1 MNNGAVLTVK
11 DLQVYYDTPAGTVKA
26 VDGISFD
33 LRPGERL
40 GLVGE
45 SGSGKS
51 TMALALMRLHKPPA
65 RIAGGEVLLD
75 GIGDVMK
82 LDADALRRIRL
93 DRLALVPQGAMNS
106 LNPVMRI
113 RDQLA
118 DGIKT
123 HEPGDSREEL
133 AARIRAQ
140 LARVGLD
147 AEVGGK
153 FPHELSGGMKQ
164 RVAIAIGTSLSP
176 SVIIADEPTSALDV
190 VVQRQV
196 METLRSVQEEIGAA
210 VVIVGHDMGLM
221 AQFADRMGVMY
232 AGKLVELAPVQD
244 LFSDPQHPYTKLLI
258 ESVPTIA
265 TKRALASIPGSPPAL
280 INVPPGCP
288 FHPRCPSAFEPCDSQ
303 VPVSMSQNGRVVACH
318 LYPGGSGM
326 TAFLEM
332 VNVSKVFSSGIIRR
346 RRTVAVDDVTMTID
360 EQSPSILAVAGES
373 GSGKTTLARLL
384 LGVIPP
390 SSGQVIYRGQ
400 SVDDLSRAQRRTY
413 LREIQPIFQDPFES
427 YNPFYKVDHVLTV
440 PAQKFQLTETK
451 QETTRLI
458 EESLD
463 MVGLQPAETLG
474 RFPHQLSGGQ
484 RQRVMVARAM
494 LLRPRLIVADE
505 PVSMV
510 DASLRATILESI
522 RRMKQE
528 LGISVVYITHDLT
541 TAYQIADNILVMY
554 KGSVVEAGS
563 VDQVI
568 RDPKHPYT
576 QLLVSSIPQPDPSIP
591 WGAEAEIAGD
601 PESME
606 VADTGCKFVDRCPVA
621 FDPCHGQ
628 RPPLYHEHP
637 SRAAACFRYNDAP
650 VLEGENLDVVFE
662 PQLTPQS
669 AGGSEEQSAG

>member
-123 HEPGDSREEL
+123 HEPGDTREDL
-133 AARIRAQ
+133 AARIQAQ

-196 METLRSVQEEIGAA
+196 METLRSVQEEIGAS
-210 VVIVGHDMGLM
+210 VLIVGHDMGLM
-221 AQFADRMGVMY
+221 AQIARPHGRDVCRQTCGTGARARPVHQPATSLHEAVDRERADPYGQAR
-232 AGKLVELAPVQD
+232 AGKHSR
-244 LFSDPQHPYTKLLI
+244 FT
-258 ESVPTIA
+258 PT
-265 TKRALASIPGSPPAL
+265 L
-280 INVPPGCP
+280 INVPPAARSIP
-288 FHPRCPSAFEPCDSQ
+288 AVPARSNRVTHRYPSPPLRTAAWWPVTCIPEKPHEGLSGDGQRQQGLLGRDHSAPPHGGRGRRDDDDRRADTVHSGRGRGERQRQDHAGAPATGRDS
-303 VPVSMSQNGRVVACH
+303 
-318 LYPGGSGM
+318 
-326 TAFLEM
+326 T
-332 VNVSKVFSSGIIRR
+332 IIRR
-346 RRTVAVDDVTMTID
+346 SDLPRAVVG
-360 EQSPSILAVAGES
+360 QP
-373 GSGKTTLARLL
+373 LARAAA
-384 LGVIPP
+384 
-390 SSGQVIYRGQ
+390 
-400 SVDDLSRAQRRTY
+400 DLPAGD
-413 LREIQPIFQDPFES
+413 PAIFQDPFES

-440 PAQKFQLTETK
+440 PAKKFQLSASRE
-451 QETTRLI
+451 ETTRLI

-522 RRMKQE
+522 RRMKLE

-563 VDQVI
+563 VEQVI

-621 FDPCHGQ
+621 FDPCRGQ
-628 RPPLYHEHP
+628 RPPLYHQHP

-662 PQLTPQS
+662 PQLTSQAS
-669 AGGSEEQSAG
+669 SSSEE

>member
-1 MNNGAVLTVK
+1 
-11 DLQVYYDTPAGTVKA
+11 
-26 VDGISFD
+26 
-33 LRPGERL
+33 
-40 GLVGE
+40 
-45 SGSGKS
+45 
-51 TMALALMRLHKPPA
+51 
-65 RIAGGEVLLD
+65 
-75 GIGDVMK
+75 
-82 LDADALRRIRL
+82 
-93 DRLALVPQGAMNS
+93 
-106 LNPVMRI
+106 
-113 RDQLA
+113 
-118 DGIKT
+118 
-123 HEPGDSREEL
+123 
-133 AARIRAQ
+133 
-140 LARVGLD
+140 
-147 AEVGGK
+147 
-153 FPHELSGGMKQ
+153 
-164 RVAIAIGTSLSP
+164 
-176 SVIIADEPTSALDV
+176 
-190 VVQRQV
+190 
-196 METLRSVQEEIGAA
+196 
-210 VVIVGHDMGLM
+210 
-221 AQFADRMGVMY
+221 
-232 AGKLVELAPVQD
+232 
-244 LFSDPQHPYTKLLI
+244 
-258 ESVPTIA
+258 
-265 TKRALASIPGSPPAL
+265 
-280 INVPPGCP
+280 
-288 FHPRCPSAFEPCDSQ
+288 
-303 VPVSMSQNGRVVACH
+303 
-318 LYPGGSGM
+318 M

-332 VNVSKVFSSGIIRR
+332 SSVSKVFSAGIIRR

-390 SSGQVIYRGQ
+390 SAGQVIYRGQ

-458 EESLD
+458 EESLE

-563 VDQVI
+563 VEQVI

-591 WGAEAEIAGD
+591 WGAEAQIAGD

-606 VADTGCKFVDRCPVA
+606 VAATGCKFVDRCPVA
-621 FDPCHGQ
+621 FDPCRGQ

-650 VLEGENLDVVFE
+650 ALEGENLDTVFL
-662 PQLTPQS
+662 PQLTSQATS
-669 AGGSEEQSAG
+669 GSEDQTAN